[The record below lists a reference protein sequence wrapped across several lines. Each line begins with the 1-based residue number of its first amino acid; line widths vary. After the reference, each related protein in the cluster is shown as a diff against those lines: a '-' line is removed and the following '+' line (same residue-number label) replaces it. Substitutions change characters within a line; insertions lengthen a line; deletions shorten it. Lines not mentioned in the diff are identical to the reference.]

1 MGTEILQKGQNKK
14 TFVKK
19 GEIRERT
26 SCRNKMKWVSQM
38 HYELVTP
45 IQ

>member
-1 MGTEILQKGQNKK
+1 MGTEILQKDQIKK
-14 TFVKK
+14 HLSRKVKL
-19 GEIRERT
+19 GERT
-26 SCRNKMKWVSQM
+26 SCRNKMKWVSQI